1 MVRLAPN
8 GGRFAVSLAAS
19 CGTTLIGFLTELP
32 DRPGDLLPDDLRS
45 VNTII
50 CDERTGSRWMVRG
63 DRLTPY
69 PG

>member
-63 DRLTPY
+63 DELTPY